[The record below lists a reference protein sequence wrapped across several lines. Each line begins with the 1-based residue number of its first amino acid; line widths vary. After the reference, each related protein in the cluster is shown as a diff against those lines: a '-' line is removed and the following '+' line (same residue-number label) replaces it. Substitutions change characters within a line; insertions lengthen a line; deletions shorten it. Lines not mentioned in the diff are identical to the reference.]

1 MAGKG
6 GRKGFRGIMTTKTT
20 PAEFARAE
28 RDAIILD
35 MRLKG
40 MATREISEELAK
52 QGVKLSQ
59 SAVWR
64 ALDKRLLQTVRPGA
78 EALRELELQRL
89 DKLMASVWQV
99 AVLGD
104 TQAIMVCLK
113 LIEARAKLQGL
124 YPKEDRAG
132 PLVNVNVGQQPEVT
146 LDDVMPLLESAGFRV
161 VPIDTEGV
169 DVTPSARALTEG
181 DEGEDDGD

>member
-89 DKLMASVWQV
+89 DKLMTSVWQV

-124 YPKEDRAG
+124 YPKEERQQGA
-132 PLVNVNVGQQPEVT
+132 LVNVNVGQQPEVT
-146 LDDVMPLLESAGFRV
+146 LDDVMPLLKSAGFRV

-169 DVTPSARALTEG
+169 DVTPALTEG
-181 DEGEDDGD
+181 EGEDDDS